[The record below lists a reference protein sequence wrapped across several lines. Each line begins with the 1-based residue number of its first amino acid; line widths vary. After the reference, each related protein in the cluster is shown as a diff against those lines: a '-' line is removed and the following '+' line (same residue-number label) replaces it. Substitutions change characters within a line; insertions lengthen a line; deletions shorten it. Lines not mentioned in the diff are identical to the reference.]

1 MDNTKIDNTIFA
13 INSKN
18 RDKAIVLLT
27 QNNIEVDMFQGAD
40 LKVELSYTSKLSV
53 VAPKF
58 NENDKFISDC
68 YKIFKYNNSVMAF
81 NFSDCERKTGI
92 TRYYAEKIY
101 NKYLKE
107 K

>member
-1 MDNTKIDNTIFA
+1 MDNTKIDNTLFA

-18 RDKAIVLLT
+18 RDKAIVLLN
-27 QNNIEVDMFQGAD
+27 QNNIEVNLFQGAD

-53 VAPKF
+53 VAPRF
-58 NENDKFISDC
+58 NENDKFLSDC
-68 YKIFKYNNSVMAF
+68 YKVFKYNYDVDVF
-81 NFSDCERKTGI
+81 NLLDCERKTGV
-92 TRYYAEKIY
+92 TRYHANKIY